1 MKLTKDVHFKMAAH
15 RVNMRYST
23 RETVELV
30 LNEGSDLEDFSDSGS
45 EENIVDSGEAFV
57 PINLEADLSDSN
69 NNIFIFITGIR
80 ATSIIRLF
88 FLYCVW
94 TVPALLLRQRK
105 VSDMTLWNIYLTS
118 INPKLSKNV
127 CVYLII
133 PSSLFT
139 TIFFERAKNSASTG
153 AESII
158 LWRLE

>member
-1 MKLTKDVHFKMAAH
+1 
-15 RVNMRYST
+15 
-23 RETVELV
+23 
-30 LNEGSDLEDFSDSGS
+30 
-45 EENIVDSGEAFV
+45 
-57 PINLEADLSDSN
+57 
-69 NNIFIFITGIR
+69 
-80 ATSIIRLF
+80 
-88 FLYCVW
+88 
-94 TVPALLLRQRK
+94 
-105 VSDMTLWNIYLTS
+105 MTLWNIYLTS